1 MESIITAVEPDDVV
15 PSAFFGID
23 VRRKAASKTY
33 GETQTG
39 QLGWMKEIAGSSRRS
54 SSQPRD
60 GKHSP

>member
-1 MESIITAVEPDDVV
+1 MAFFIAAVEPDDVV

-23 VRRKAASKTY
+23 VRWKAASKTY
-33 GETQTG
+33 GGTRTG
-39 QLGWMKEIAGSSRRS
+39 QLGWMEEIAGSSRRS